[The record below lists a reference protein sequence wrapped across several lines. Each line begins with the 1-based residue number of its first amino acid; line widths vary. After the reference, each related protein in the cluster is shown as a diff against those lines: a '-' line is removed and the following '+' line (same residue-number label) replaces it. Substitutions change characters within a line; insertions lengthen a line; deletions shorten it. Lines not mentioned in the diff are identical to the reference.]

1 MTDTMDEAFATDT
14 ALDFPREAGG
24 IQRFVCQWTQLTPP
38 FHFLLHIIEC
48 SFIDNGFMSILDVV
62 LCQLTSVL
70 LPMLGDGVCNVL
82 LL

>member
-14 ALDFPREAGG
+14 ALDFSREAGD

-38 FHFLLHIIEC
+38 CHFLLHIIEC
-48 SFIDNGFMSILDVV
+48 LFIDVV
-62 LCQLTSVL
+62 LCQLTLVL

>member
-1 MTDTMDEAFATDT
+1 MDEAFATDT
-14 ALDFPREAGG
+14 ALDFSREAGG

-38 FHFLLHIIEC
+38 CHFLLHIIEC
-48 SFIDNGFMSILDVV
+48 LFIDNDFMSILDVV
-62 LCQLTSVL
+62 LCQLPPVL

>member
-14 ALDFPREAGG
+14 ALDFSREAGG

-38 FHFLLHIIEC
+38 CHFLLHIIEC
-48 SFIDNGFMSILDVV
+48 LFIDNGFMSILDVV
-62 LCQLTSVL
+62 LCQLTLVL
-70 LPMLGDGVCNVL
+70 LPMLGDRVCNVL

>member
-14 ALDFPREAGG
+14 ALDFSREAGG
-24 IQRFVCQWTQLTPP
+24 IQRFVCQWTLLTPP
-38 FHFLLHIIEC
+38 CHFLLHIIEC
-48 SFIDNGFMSILDVV
+48 LFIDNGFMSILDVV
-62 LCQLTSVL
+62 LCQLTLVL

>member
-1 MTDTMDEAFATDT
+1 MDEAFATDT
-14 ALDFPREAGG
+14 ALDFSREAGG

-38 FHFLLHIIEC
+38 CHFLLHIIEC
-48 SFIDNGFMSILDVV
+48 LFIDNGFMSILDVV
-62 LCQLTSVL
+62 LCQLPPVL

>member
-1 MTDTMDEAFATDT
+1 MTDIMDEAFATDT
-14 ALDFPREAGG
+14 ALDFSREAGG

-38 FHFLLHIIEC
+38 CHFLLHIIEC
-48 SFIDNGFMSILDVV
+48 LFIDNDFMSILDVV
-62 LCQLTSVL
+62 LCQLPPVL

>member
-14 ALDFPREAGG
+14 ALDFSREAGD

-38 FHFLLHIIEC
+38 CHFLLHIIEC
-48 SFIDNGFMSILDVV
+48 LFIDNGFMNILDVV
-62 LCQLTSVL
+62 LCQLTPVL
-70 LPMLGDGVCNVL
+70 FPMLDDRVCNVL